1 VRIVV
6 DTNVW
11 VSGLLWRGRPWELL
25 CLAEA
30 GHLTL
35 CTTPTILEELFDV
48 LSYDRFQSRL
58 HQLGINPAELIG
70 YAMNLAT
77 IFEVPASDP
86 IVLADPE
93 DDVFLWCAEAAD
105 VAYVVSG
112 DHHLLDL
119 RSHAGIH
126 TITVHDFL
134 TREFPD
140 EAG

>member
-1 VRIVV
+1 VGVRFAVEGTSLGIAL
-6 DTNVW
+6 
-11 VSGLLWRGRPWELL
+11 SGRGRSSDSLY
-25 CLAEA
+25 
-30 GHLTL
+30 H
-35 CTTPTILEELFDV
+35 PTILEELFDV